1 MASSMINPANVARVG
16 EFGRSGEY
24 IFFVMLGSSSPQ
36 RVKLSRE
43 WVSSKGRTHTGNV
56 RWDLLKRSGTNS
68 ERKHSPGGFYPIYI
82 NNRNGKIEKVGEP
95 LPASTSEAPPLEGCT
110 ALLPIRSNG
119 SEGNWQW
126 APGTFKQ
133 RMEQGRVRI
142 GGNENK
148 GFTVYI
154 LKDGEYSK
162 IVNGEFN
169 VINTGINGEL
179 ICEDNDSDYVMA
191 VPGDIWK
198 IPSHD
203 ATQYGSRLLGNVL
216 GEKRFTFPK
225 SLYATHDAIRFFMDK
240 KPNGVVV
247 DFFAGSGTTLHAVN
261 LLNAEDDGK
270 RRCII
275 VTNNEVSADEAKKLS
290 GIGLKPGDEEWEQY
304 GIAKYVTWPRTKCC
318 IEGQDLK
325 GQPLKGS
332 YISISEKDIHLADG
346 FKSNVKFF
354 KCSWT
359 PRKPEDYLLSNALC
373 LHIKEM
379 IELQNAIEVDNV
391 NNVLILNKED
401 FRRTILNADVRPHI
415 ERVWVNQ
422 NIIFSTEELKALK
435 EIGYKY
441 IPREFFGQELKE
453 AAE

>member
-1 MASSMINPANVARVG
+1 MINPANVARVG
-16 EFGRSGEY
+16 GFGRSGEY
-24 IFFVMLGSSSPQ
+24 VFFVMNGAAAPHPLE
-36 RVKLSRE
+36 LDRE

-56 RWDLLKRSGTNS
+56 RWDLLKRSGTS
-68 ERKHSPGGFYPIYI
+68 AARSDSPGGFYPIYI
-82 NNRNGKIEKVGEP
+82 DIQTNEIRFVGEP
-95 LPASTSEAPPLEGCT
+95 LPEGVSEAEERPGLYP
-110 ALLPIRSNG
+110 LLPIRKDG
-119 SEGNWQW
+119 SEGRWQW
-126 APGTFKQ
+126 TPETFRERQ
-133 RMEQGRVRI
+133 EQGRVKI
-142 GGNENK
+142 GGNFLK
-148 GFTVYI
+148 GYTVYI

-162 IVNGEFN
+162 IQSGAFQEIGRGLNNE
-169 VINTGINGEL
+169 IIT
-179 ICEDNDSDYVMA
+179 EDSESDTVTA
-191 VPGDIWK
+191 IPGDIWK

-290 GIGLKPGDEEWEQY
+290 GKGLKPGDEEWEQY

-346 FKSNVKFF
+346 FNSNVKFF

-391 NNVLILNKED
+391 KNVLILKKED
-401 FRRTILNADVRPHI
+401 FKRTILNADVRPHI

-441 IPREFFGQELKE
+441 IPREFFGQELRE